1 MQSQPITPFV
11 YQVVE
16 PTTAPTTVVDVLLGA
31 VAVSGA
37 LAVVALV
44 LGIGLAGLLV
54 GIRRLRR
61 QDGLA
66 SGGGSSLRLGL
77 GG

>member
-11 YQVVE
+11 YEIVE

-31 VAVSGA
+31 VAVAGA
-37 LAVVALV
+37 LALVAVV
-44 LGIGLAGLLV
+44 LGIGLAGLLL

-61 QDGLA
+61 RDGLT